1 MSYSIGQ
8 NLVNVKIN
16 LFFQPRLILNF
27 LWEKEKIIIIHEG
40 LIDKEKWE
48 STEI

>member
-1 MSYSIGQ
+1 M
-8 NLVNVKIN
+8 LKIN

-27 LWEKEKIIIIHEG
+27 IWEKDRIIIIHEG
-40 LIDKEKWE
+40 LKDKEKWE